1 MNEPIEFSSAK
12 PFEIAL
18 TAIPILFPVET
29 DGSRNWKPVSEGFP
43 ANFEENGKQYAKILN
58 LLVTCA
64 GQKSNIP
71 VTGAY
76 SQDRKMF
83 FGFEV
88 RPGGVVT
95 LSPIEFPLRV
105 THWAEI
111 PKMNKQEDKGC

>member
-1 MNEPIEFSSAK
+1 MNDPIEFCSAK
-12 PFEIAL
+12 PFEIAV
-18 TAIPILFPVET
+18 TAIPLLFPVAA
-29 DGSRNWKPVSEGFP
+29 DGSGNWKPVSEGFP
-43 ANFEENGKQYAKILN
+43 ATIEECGHQFAQILN

-64 GQKSNIP
+64 GQRSNIP
-71 VTGAY
+71 VTGVY

-111 PKMNKQEDKGC
+111 PKMNKQEDA